1 MKNIESFQHE
11 LNEMFSEFYHASSI
25 VIGFNT
31 CKSGNHLKD
40 QNLPRLMSV
49 NGYKSFREFAAG
61 LAYMRS
67 HLIGKIIE
75 LITDFD
81 LRDKRAF
88 LQQAI
93 GFSRRLTTFTIPASQ
108 PSVTCNSTS
117 LPSVIFRIPSFN
129 RNGTEEIPG
138 VETREYLL
146 TMTRRY
152 ASFWQMQTEE
162 LIRELFCFL
171 YQVEFWPALSP
182 PPDSAPTRERIPV
195 KTSVQALAALGRL
208 FYDHRAF
215 DLNNKEKFCRL
226 VAASFCTVRQQK
238 ISAGSLR
245 NHFDAPTPST
255 LDYIVEEL
263 RKMMQKSRRL
273 YRVN

>member
-11 LNEMFSEFYHASSI
+11 LNEMFSEFNHASSI

-40 QNLPRLMSV
+40 QNLPRLVSV

-93 GFSRRLTTFTIPASQ
+93 GFSRRLTTFTIPAVQ
-108 PSVTCNSTS
+108 PVVTCNSTS

-146 TMTRRY
+146 RMTCRY
-152 ASFWQMQTEE
+152 ASFWQIHIED
-162 LIRELFCFL
+162 LVRELFCFL

-182 PPDSAPTRERIPV
+182 VGNSTKFVHEKIPINSNV
-195 KTSVQALAALGRL
+195 PALAVLSRL
-208 FYDHRAF
+208 FFEHKTIALD
-215 DLNNKEKFCRL
+215 NKSKFCRL
-226 VAASFCTVRQQK
+226 VADTFCTPKQPQ
-238 ISAGSLR
+238 ISHKSLK
-245 NHFDAPTPST
+245 NHFDTPSPET
-255 LDYIVEEL
+255 IDFILAEL
-263 RKMMQKSRRL
+263 RKKMNNSRKL
-273 YRVN
+273 LA